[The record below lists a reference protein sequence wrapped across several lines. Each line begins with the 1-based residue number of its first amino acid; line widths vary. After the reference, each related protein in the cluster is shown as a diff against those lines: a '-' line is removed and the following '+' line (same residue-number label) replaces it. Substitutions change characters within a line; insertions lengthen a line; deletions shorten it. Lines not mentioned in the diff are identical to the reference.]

1 MKICEVLDLTKSG
14 KVVYSVSLAVMDV
27 QFGKSKSF
35 KWKRVEVNIHCT
47 ALRNDFIGHKII
59 VMVLSWLNL
68 RTIAISIAWSPAGT
82 KR

>member
-35 KWKRVEVNIHCT
+35 K
-47 ALRNDFIGHKII
+47 
-59 VMVLSWLNL
+59 
-68 RTIAISIAWSPAGT
+68 
-82 KR
+82 